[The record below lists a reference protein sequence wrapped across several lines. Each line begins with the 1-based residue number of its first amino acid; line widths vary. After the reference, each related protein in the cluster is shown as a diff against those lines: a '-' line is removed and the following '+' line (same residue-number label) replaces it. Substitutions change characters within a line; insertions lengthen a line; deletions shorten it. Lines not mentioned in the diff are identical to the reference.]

1 MASIAGLY
9 SFGAGRGRGGEDHS
23 GDHRGDLG
31 DRGGGG
37 FRSGLFKKGR
47 LGCSNNTNSQERSQV
62 VKTCV
67 ELGNDEFTFSFMYST
82 LNTHSHIT
90 HIPHSL
96 KCYHILRFLEK
107 RLAGLVF
114 WAGST
119 AGRRTSLASPA
130 LQSFSMERI
139 CWPLEIENSKKT
151 ILR

>member
-62 VKTCV
+62 VKTFV
-67 ELGNDEFTFSFMYST
+67 ELGKDVTVGV
-82 LNTHSHIT
+82 
-90 HIPHSL
+90 
-96 KCYHILRFLEK
+96 KILRQ
-107 RLAGLVF
+107 RSLV
-114 WAGST
+114 
-119 AGRRTSLASPA
+119 
-130 LQSFSMERI
+130 
-139 CWPLEIENSKKT
+139 
-151 ILR
+151 LRSDAWN

>member
-67 ELGNDEFTFSFMYST
+67 ELGNYEFTFSFMYIYHT
-82 LNTHSHIT
+82 YF
-90 HIPHSL
+90 HSL
-96 KCYHILRFLEK
+96 I
-107 RLAGLVF
+107 
-114 WAGST
+114 
-119 AGRRTSLASPA
+119 P
-130 LQSFSMERI
+130 
-139 CWPLEIENSKKT
+139 
-151 ILR
+151 